1 MVEEDSHMKRELM
14 RTASGMMVVGALLF
28 AAAPATARTIGPV
41 AGNTARVAIDDGQLE
56 DAIEKAW
63 KADPKLSARK
73 LDVSVDH
80 GVATI
85 SGDVLNAAEKARAEK
100 LAHVTGVTEVKSEL
114 KINTDLRPVAEKAA
128 DKAKAGTEKAANKT
142 AEGLG
147 TAAEK
152 TKEAAGTAA
161 DKTGQAVGTA
171 AEKTKEAAGATAG
184 AASDTWITTKVKS
197 KIVGDKTLKGSDIS
211 VSTDNGI
218 VTLTGTV
225 KSEAARNRAIA
236 LAKATKGTKEV
247 VDKTTIAGGTQ

>member
-1 MVEEDSHMKRELM
+1 MKNQVM
-14 RTASGMMVVGALLF
+14 RTASGLIVAGGLLF
-28 AAAPATARTIGPV
+28 AAAPAMAHMSTSL

-85 SGDVLNAAEKARAEK
+85 SGDVLTAAEKARAEK
-100 LAHVTGVTEVKSEL
+100 LAHVPGVTSVKSEL
-114 KINTDLRPVAEKAA
+114 KINTDTRTTAEKATA
-128 DKAKAGTEKAANKT
+128 AAKAGTEKAANKT

-152 TKEAAGTAA
+152 TSEAAGTAA
-161 DKTGQAVGTA
+161 DKTKDAASKTA
-171 AEKTKEAAGATAG
+171 D
-184 AASDTWITTKVKS
+184 AASDTWITTKVKT
-197 KIVGDKTLKGSDIS
+197 KFVGDKALKGSSIE
-211 VSTDNGI
+211 VSTNNGI

-225 KSEAARNRAIA
+225 STEAQRKHAITV
-236 LAKATKGTKEV
+236 AKATKGVKDVE
-247 VDKTTIAGGTQ
+247 DKTTVSAAGTK

>member
-1 MVEEDSHMKRELM
+1 MKREFM

-28 AAAPATARTIGPV
+28 AAAPATARTMGPV

-63 KADPKLSARK
+63 KADAKLSARK

-114 KINTDLRPVAEKAA
+114 KINTDMRPVAEKAA

-147 TAAEK
+147 TAADK
-152 TKEAAGTAA
+152 TKEGVGTAA
-161 DKTGQAVGTA
+161 DKT
-171 AEKTKEAAGATAG
+171 KEAASATAG

-197 KIVGDKTLKGSDIS
+197 KIVGDKTIKGSDIS

-218 VTLTGTV
+218 VTLTGTT

-247 VDKTTIAGGTQ
+247 VDKTTVAGGTQ

>member
-1 MVEEDSHMKRELM
+1 MKSEFM

-28 AAAPATARTIGPV
+28 AAAPATARTIRPV

-63 KADPKLSARK
+63 KADAKLSARK

-100 LAHVTGVTEVKSEL
+100 LAHVAGVTEVKSEL
-114 KINTDLRPVAEKAA
+114 KINPDMRPVAEKAA

-161 DKTGQAVGTA
+161 DKT
-171 AEKTKEAAGATAG
+171 KEAAGATAG
-184 AASDTWITTKVKS
+184 AASDTWVTTKVKS

-218 VTLTGTV
+218 VTLTGTA

-247 VDKTTIAGGTQ
+247 VDKTTVAGGTQ